1 MNKIEVLHPGFVE
14 VTIADEAIAQYL
26 PVERG
31 ALITS
36 MIRKRYTLDDELA
49 ILANGEDTEAHAKE
63 YQEYQEYRAEI
74 KAGIAEIQLA
84 IDITNKEW
92 EDAQPKHEP
101 MGKREGEENE

>member
-14 VTIADEAIAQYL
+14 VTIADEAVAQYL

-31 ALITS
+31 ALITQ

-63 YQEYQEYRAEI
+63 YKEYQEYRSEV
-74 KAGIAEIQLA
+74 KAGIAEIQLS
-84 IDITNKEW
+84 IDLINQEW
-92 EDAQPKHEP
+92 KNAQPKREP
-101 MGKREGEENE
+101 MND